1 MNGHKKYNYYNI
13 ILTAGFM
20 IKNFDSEM
28 VKSLNYTELNH
39 FAEDIRAEIIDD
51 VSKNGGHLA
60 SNLGVV
66 ELTLALHR
74 VFKLPT
80 DRLIFDVSHQSYV
93 HKLLSGRA
101 DGLKDLR
108 TENGVSGFQLRS
120 ESEYDC
126 FGGGHSGTSVSAA
139 LGFAEADIM
148 NGSDAFT
155 VAVVGDGSFTN
166 GMIYEAMNNA
176 SKSGLRLIIVL
187 NDNEMSISENVGAVP
202 TYFGRLRSSVKYHKF
217 KRRIKS
223 GLSKLKFIGRPIAWI
238 TAKIKNLF
246 KRIVVKTTL
255 FENLGLAY
263 MGPVDGHNQKKL
275 EAILKEAKLV
285 GRPVVVHVCT
295 QKGRG
300 YAFAEERPELYH
312 SVSPFDKDKGVQ
324 ASETSSFSNAFGEAL
339 CTVAQT
345 NKDIV
350 SITAAMCEGTGLNK
364 FKSLYPDRLFDVG
377 IAEEHAVTFAAG
389 LAAAG
394 KRPVVAIYSSF
405 LQRSYDQILHDVA
418 LQSLPVIF
426 AIDRAGFVAGDG
438 ITHQGIFDVSFML
451 QMPHMTVFAPENY
464 SDLTEMLNE
473 AINLNTPSAIR
484 YPKGRECEYD
494 RSLFTE
500 QNDLRYADFGHGKK
514 AAIITYGQLTYN
526 AVLAAR
532 SLEKVCAVR
541 VISLKKL
548 SSIKIEQFIKLF
560 DGMEFIIFV
569 DEQISNGGVAEHIIS
584 DLINCGYTLPDVKTV
599 SVSNELPC
607 QASVENLQKRYG
619 MDAQSIASIIY
630 EKLK

>member
-1 MNGHKKYNYYNI
+1 
-13 ILTAGFM
+13 M
-20 IKNFDSEM
+20 INNFNAEDM
-28 VKSLNYTELNH
+28 KSLDYNELKR
-39 FAEDIRAEIIDD
+39 FAADIRAEILDD
-51 VSKNGGHLA
+51 VSQNGGHLA

-74 VFKLPT
+74 VFNLPT

-101 DGLKDLR
+101 EGLKALR
-108 TENGVSGFQLRS
+108 TEIGVSGFQLRS

-139 LGFAEADIM
+139 LGFAEADM
-148 NGSDAFT
+148 LNGSDAFT

-176 SKSGLRLIIVL
+176 SKNGLRLIIVL

-202 TYFGRLRSSVKYHKF
+202 TYFGRLRSSVNYHKL
-217 KRRIKS
+217 KRRVKS
-223 GLSKLKFIGRPIAWI
+223 GLSKLKIIGRPIAWF

-275 EAILKEAKLV
+275 EAILKEAKLI

-300 YAFAEERPELYH
+300 YSFAEEKPELYH
-312 SVSPFDKDKGVQ
+312 SVSPFDKEKGVV
-324 ASETSSFSNAFGEAL
+324 SVKGTDPSSFSDAFGAAL
-339 CTVAQT
+339 CSEAYENNDVVA
-345 NKDIV
+345 
-350 SITAAMCEGTGLNK
+350 ITAAMCDGTGLNR
-364 FKSLYPDRLFDVG
+364 FKTEYPSRLFDVG

-418 LQSLPVIF
+418 IQKLPVVF

-451 QMPHMTVFAPENY
+451 QMPEITVY
-464 SDLTEMLNE
+464 S
-473 AINLNTPSAIR
+473 R
-484 YPKGRECEYD
+484 GGYCR
-494 RSLFTE
+494 
-500 QNDLRYADFGHGKK
+500 
-514 AAIITYGQLTYN
+514 
-526 AVLAAR
+526 AAR
-532 SLEKVCAVR
+532 
-541 VISLKKL
+541 
-548 SSIKIEQFIKLF
+548 
-560 DGMEFIIFV
+560 
-569 DEQISNGGVAEHIIS
+569 
-584 DLINCGYTLPDVKTV
+584 
-599 SVSNELPC
+599 
-607 QASVENLQKRYG
+607 
-619 MDAQSIASIIY
+619 
-630 EKLK
+630 